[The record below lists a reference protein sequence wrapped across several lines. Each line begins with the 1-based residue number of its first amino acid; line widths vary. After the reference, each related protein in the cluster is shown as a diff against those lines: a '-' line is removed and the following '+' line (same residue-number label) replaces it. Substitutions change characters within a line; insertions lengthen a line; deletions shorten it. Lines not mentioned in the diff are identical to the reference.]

1 MLDARCGRE
10 DFRFWIADFGFSM
23 LYKRCGIQDALEFE
37 VGNIVMFIFI
47 VQRMLDDPIV
57 APDAKSR
64 VPNYAT

>member
-1 MLDARCGRE
+1 
-10 DFRFWIADFGFSM
+10 M